1 MYIDSF
7 AKINFMLEILGKL
20 NNEFHSISSLM
31 HTVDLHDEISINNSK
46 ILNIETSQNTIKL
59 EENIIYKTIL
69 LVKNEFSVKKWV
81 DVVIKKNIPLSAG
94 LGGGSSNAAATLLSL
109 NKLWK
114 LKMND
119 NKLIEM
125 GALLGSDV
133 PFFINGGGAVVSGKG
148 EIISPVSNCN
158 FDEILLIYPKNIF
171 RSIENKTKYMYS
183 RISNIHYTDGNFTE
197 NIINNLSKISKLNF
211 SNFHN
216 PFFSVLCDES
226 REFKDIISYLEN
238 QNINKYFLSGA
249 GPTIGVLDFKNK
261 IDLDNISNNFNV
273 DFFLVKNNML

>member
-7 AKINFMLEILGKL
+7 AKINFTLEILGKL

-46 ILNIETSQNTIKL
+46 ILNIETSQNKIKL

-249 GPTIGVLDFKNK
+249 GPTICVFDFKNK
-261 IDLDNISNNFNV
+261 IDVKNMREKFNI
-273 DFFLVKNNML
+273 DIFFVKNNII

>member
-7 AKINFMLEILGKL
+7 AKINFTLEILGKL

-46 ILNIETSQNTIKL
+46 ILNIETSQNKIKL

-171 RSIENKTKYMYS
+171 RSIESKTKYMYS

-197 NIINNLSKISKLNF
+197 NIINNLTNINRLKF
-211 SNFHN
+211 DNFHN
-216 PFFSVLCDES
+216 PFFSILCDES
-226 REFKDIISYLEN
+226 KEFSDIISYLKE
-238 QNINKYFLSGA
+238 QNINRYFLSGA
-249 GPTIGVLDFKNK
+249 GPTICVFDFKNK
-261 IDLDNISNNFNV
+261 IDVKNMREKFNI
-273 DFFLVKNNML
+273 DIFFVKNNIL